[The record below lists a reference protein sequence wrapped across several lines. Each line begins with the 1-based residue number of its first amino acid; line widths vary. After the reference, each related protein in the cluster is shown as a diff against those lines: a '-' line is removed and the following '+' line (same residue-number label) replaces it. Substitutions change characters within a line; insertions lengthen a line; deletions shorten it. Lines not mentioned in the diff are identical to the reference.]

1 MSDYNKS
8 QKNKKDRESRMIMV
22 PHGALEIIKKL
33 IKHAVT
39 HFLKSIITAVE
50 RKKIIL
56 EHDSRH
62 FVL

>member
-39 HFLKSIITAVE
+39 HFFEEYNYGS
-50 RKKIIL
+50 RKKKNNIGT
-56 EHDSRH
+56 
-62 FVL
+62 